1 MRVILCLRANFYF
14 FIPIFARYVYKN
26 IKQRIEYEEQ
36 VFEFIVVGFAWWRLC
51 GLRQPR
57 GF

>member
-26 IKQRIEYEEQ
+26 IK
-36 VFEFIVVGFAWWRLC
+36 FAD
-51 GLRQPR
+51 GKITN
-57 GF
+57 